1 MSTAAVPPTA
11 LRTPSHAERC
21 RTLLVRARHATLCTL
36 SREPAGYPFGSL
48 VAIACDGSGRPLLL
62 LSGLA
67 EHTQNL
73 VATPEASILVSASP
87 ALGPLAGVAPLVG
100 PASASS
106 PDGNTGAATSA
117 PVASASPRD
126 RALARD
132 ALSLSRVTL
141 MGPCSP
147 VGEEG
152 VARGARDTF
161 LAAHPEAAGY
171 AAFRDFA
178 VYRLEPI
185 AVRYVGGFGRMSW
198 ITLADYLGAAPD
210 PLADAEVTIVEHMND
225 DHPDATLAY
234 ARTFGRIPTATRA
247 LMTAIDRYGFDL
259 LAVTSDGEQ
268 QVRIPFTEDV
278 TSPDAAR
285 RALIALLRDARA
297 ALTHP

>member
-1 MSTAAVPPTA
+1 VT
-11 LRTPSHAERC
+11 
-21 RTLLVRARHATLCTL
+21 
-36 SREPAGYPFGSL
+36 
-48 VAIACDGSGRPLLL
+48 
-62 LSGLA
+62 
-67 EHTQNL
+67 
-73 VATPEASILVSASP
+73 
-87 ALGPLAGVAPLVG
+87 LVG
-100 PASASS
+100 PC
-106 PDGNTGAATSA
+106 TQ
-117 PVASASPRD
+117 
-126 RALARD
+126 
-132 ALSLSRVTL
+132 
-141 MGPCSP
+141 

-171 AAFRDFA
+171 ASFRDFA
-178 VYRLEPI
+178 MYRLEPV

-198 ITLADYLGAAPD
+198 VGLADYLAASPD
-210 PLADAEVTIVEHMND
+210 PLAEAEATIVQHMND

-247 LMTAIDRYGFDL
+247 LMTAIDRYGFEL

-285 RALIALLRDARA
+285 RALIALVRDARA